1 MTINNEPLTAAG
13 ARSVLT
19 SADTASR
26 ALLVKA
32 HWIFMTWAVA
42 WLVGYLAIWWSTR
55 SQTPY
60 QGPEPWSSVT
70 QMVSLAVALA
80 VNIALVVRAMHG
92 VTGRSRQ
99 IGSYYALTWVVGMCG
114 WASVQATL
122 ARLDIPAGAIGI
134 LNCVVPALLV
144 ATIYVASAGIWMQ
157 PAGVGAE
164 RRDPRRTRGIGPAFL
179 VSGMCFALGAVI
191 GAGAGPATAALVIG
205 VVGAAGC
212 AAGAVIAGMSGR
224 L

>member
-1 MTINNEPLTAAG
+1 MTTNNEPLTAAG

-19 SADTASR
+19 SADAASR
-26 ALLVKA
+26 ALQVKT
-32 HWIFMTWAVA
+32 HLIFMTWSVA

-60 QGPEPWSSVT
+60 LGPEPWASVT
-70 QMVSLAVALA
+70 LMVSLTMALA
-80 VNIALVVRAMHG
+80 VNIAVVARATHG

-99 IGSYYALTWVVGMCG
+99 MGTYYALTWVVGMCG
-114 WASVQATL
+114 WASVQAAL
-122 ARLDIPAGAIGI
+122 ARRGSPPGVIGI
-134 LNCVVPALLV
+134 LSCVVPALLV

-157 PAGVGAE
+157 PA
-164 RRDPRRTRGIGPAFL
+164 FL
-179 VSGMCFALGAVI
+179 VSGICFVLGAVI
-191 GAGAGPATAALVIG
+191 GAGTDPATAALVIG

-212 AAGAVIAGMSGR
+212 AAGAVIAGLSRR

>member
-1 MTINNEPLTAAG
+1 MAMTINNEPLTAAG

-19 SADTASR
+19 SADAASR
-26 ALLVKA
+26 ALQVKA

-70 QMVSLAVALA
+70 LMVSLAVALA
-80 VNIALVVRAMHG
+80 VTIALVVRAMHG

-99 IGSYYALTWVVGMCG
+99 IGTYYALTWVVGMCG

-134 LNCVVPALLV
+134 LSCVVPALLV
-144 ATIYVASAGIWMQ
+144 ATIYVLSAGIWMQ
-157 PAGVGAE
+157 PA
-164 RRDPRRTRGIGPAFL
+164 FL
-179 VSGMCFALGAVI
+179 VSGICFALSAVI
-191 GAGAGPATAALVIG
+191 GAGADPATAALVIG

-212 AAGAVIAGMSGR
+212 AAGAVIAGLSGR